1 MLSPV
6 SSNAAG
12 YLSQFKPLT
21 PVRLEL
27 IVTLIQKIGRLI
39 RHNPWLRGLPNEV
52 AVLSLIA
59 FFVAIG
65 FGIVA
70 PAIPVFARSF
80 GVSALAASSVVS
92 VFAFMRFAS
101 APIAGLWVNRF
112 GERIILTVGLLLVS
126 ISSFFAGL
134 AEDFTHLLILRGA
147 GGLGSTMFTVSAFTL
162 LLRIV
167 APDQRGRAAAA
178 FQGGF
183 LVGGLAGPAVG
194 GIVIAIS
201 LRAPFFV
208 YSFTLLLAA
217 AASAFFLNAHNK
229 ENMEIKERSKVSASL
244 KAFTNALKN
253 KAYSAALSVNLATGF
268 VSFGIRSSII
278 PLFVVEE
285 LKSSPSLI
293 GLGFLATSVTQA
305 IFLSYAGK
313 STDIKG
319 RRPSMIFGTSV
330 LFISILVLVA
340 FETPSGYLIS
350 MAIAGVGAAFMGAA
364 PAAVIGDVTGG
375 KKSGPVVAAF
385 QMTSDFGSIAG
396 PIVAGALVDSLG
408 FGWAF
413 MTGAAVSLVAVF
425 FSVLMPETKPK
436 GEVKS

>member
-1 MLSPV
+1 M
-6 SSNAAG
+6 
-12 YLSQFKPLT
+12 
-21 PVRLEL
+21 
-27 IVTLIQKIGRLI
+27 TLLQTLGRKI

-80 GVSALAASSVVS
+80 GVSALTASSVVS
-92 VFAFMRFAS
+92 VFALMRFAS
-101 APIAGLWVNRF
+101 APLAGFWVNRF

-126 ISSFFAGL
+126 VSSFFAGL
-134 AEDFTHLLILRGA
+134 ADNFNNLIILRGI
-147 GGLGSTMFTVSAFTL
+147 GGIGSTMFTVSAFSL

-167 APDQRGRAAAA
+167 APEKRGRAAAA

-217 AASAFFLNAHNK
+217 AASAFFLKSHDK
-229 ENMEIKERSKVSASL
+229 ENMEVKERSKVSASIL
-244 KAFTNALKN
+244 VFTTALKN
-253 KAYSAALSVNLATGF
+253 KAYTAALSVNLATGF

-278 PLFVVEE
+278 PLFVVEQ

-293 GLGFLATSVTQA
+293 MFGFLATSITQA

-319 RRPSMIFGTSV
+319 RRPSMIWGTFI
-330 LFISILVLVA
+330 LFISIIVLVA
-340 FETPSGYLIS
+340 FETPLGYLIS

-385 QMTSDFGSIAG
+385 QMTSDFGSIVG

-413 MTGAAVSLVAVF
+413 LTGAAVSLVAIF
-425 FSVLMPETKPK
+425 FSVIMPETKPK
-436 GEVKS
+436 DINK

>member
-1 MLSPV
+1 M
-6 SSNAAG
+6 
-12 YLSQFKPLT
+12 
-21 PVRLEL
+21 
-27 IVTLIQKIGRLI
+27 TLLQTLGRKI

-92 VFAFMRFAS
+92 VFALMRFAS
-101 APIAGLWVNRF
+101 APLAGFWVNRF

-126 ISSFFAGL
+126 VSSFFAGL
-134 AEDFTHLLILRGA
+134 ADNFNNLIILRGI
-147 GGLGSTMFTVSAFTL
+147 GGLGSTMFTVSAFSL

-167 APDQRGRAAAA
+167 APEKRGRAAAA

-217 AASAFFLNAHNK
+217 ASSAFFLKSHYK
-229 ENMEIKERSKVSASL
+229 ENMEVKERSKVSASL
-244 KAFTNALKN
+244 LAFTAALKN
-253 KAYSAALSVNLATGF
+253 KAYTAALSVNLATGF

-278 PLFVVEE
+278 PLFVVEQ

-293 GLGFLATSVTQA
+293 MFGFLATSITQA

-319 RRPSMIFGTSV
+319 RRPSMIWGTFI
-330 LFISILVLVA
+330 LFISIIILVA
-340 FETPSGYLIS
+340 FETPLGYLIS

-385 QMTSDFGSIAG
+385 QMTSDFGSIVG

-413 MTGAAVSLVAVF
+413 MTGAAVSLVAIF
-425 FSVLMPETKPK
+425 FSVIMPETKPK
-436 GEVKS
+436 DINK

>member
-1 MLSPV
+1 M
-6 SSNAAG
+6 
-12 YLSQFKPLT
+12 
-21 PVRLEL
+21 
-27 IVTLIQKIGRLI
+27 TLLQTLGRKI

-92 VFAFMRFAS
+92 VFALMRFAS
-101 APIAGLWVNRF
+101 APLAGFWVNRF

-126 ISSFFAGL
+126 VSSFFAGL
-134 AEDFTHLLILRGA
+134 ADNFNNLIILRGI
-147 GGLGSTMFTVSAFTL
+147 GGLGSTMFTVSAFSL

-167 APDQRGRAAAA
+167 APEKRGRAAAA

-217 AASAFFLNAHNK
+217 ASSAFFLKSNDK
-229 ENMEIKERSKVSASL
+229 ENVEVKERSKISASL
-244 KAFTNALKN
+244 LAFTAALKN
-253 KAYSAALSVNLATGF
+253 KAYTAALSVNLATGF

-278 PLFVVEE
+278 PLFVVEQ

-293 GLGFLATSVTQA
+293 MFGFLATSITQA

-313 STDIKG
+313 STYIKG
-319 RRPSMIFGTSV
+319 RRPSMIWGTFI
-330 LFISILVLVA
+330 LFISIIILVA
-340 FETPSGYLIS
+340 FETPLGYLIS

-385 QMTSDFGSIAG
+385 QMTSDFGSIVG

-413 MTGAAVSLVAVF
+413 MTGAAVSLVAIF
-425 FSVLMPETKPK
+425 FSVIMPETKPK
-436 GEVKS
+436 DINK

>member
-1 MLSPV
+1 
-6 SSNAAG
+6 
-12 YLSQFKPLT
+12 
-21 PVRLEL
+21 
-27 IVTLIQKIGRLI
+27 VTLLQTLGRKI

-92 VFAFMRFAS
+92 VFALMRFAS
-101 APIAGLWVNRF
+101 APLAGFWVNRF

-126 ISSFFAGL
+126 VSSFFAGL
-134 AEDFTHLLILRGA
+134 ADNFNNLIILRGI
-147 GGLGSTMFTVSAFTL
+147 GGLGSTMFTVSAFSL

-167 APDQRGRAAAA
+167 APEKRGRAAAA

-194 GIVIAIS
+194 GIVI
-201 LRAPFFV
+201 V

-217 AASAFFLNAHNK
+217 ASSAFFLKSHDK
-229 ENMEIKERSKVSASL
+229 ENVEVKERSKISASL
-244 KAFTNALKN
+244 LAFTAALKN
-253 KAYSAALSVNLATGF
+253 KAYTAALSVNLATGF

-278 PLFVVEE
+278 PLFVVEQ

-293 GLGFLATSVTQA
+293 MFGFLATSITQA

-319 RRPSMIFGTSV
+319 RRPSMIWGTFI
-330 LFISILVLVA
+330 LFISIIILVA
-340 FETPSGYLIS
+340 FETPLGYLIS

-385 QMTSDFGSIAG
+385 QMTSDFGSIVG

-413 MTGAAVSLVAVF
+413 MTGAAVSLVAIF
-425 FSVLMPETKPK
+425 FSVIMPETKPK
-436 GEVKS
+436 DINK

>member
-1 MLSPV
+1 M
-6 SSNAAG
+6 
-12 YLSQFKPLT
+12 
-21 PVRLEL
+21 
-27 IVTLIQKIGRLI
+27 TLLQTLGRKI

-92 VFAFMRFAS
+92 VFALMRFAS
-101 APIAGLWVNRF
+101 APLAGFWVNRF

-126 ISSFFAGL
+126 VSSFFAGL
-134 AEDFTHLLILRGA
+134 ADNFNNLIILRGI
-147 GGLGSTMFTVSAFTL
+147 GGLGSTMFTVSAFYL

-167 APDQRGRAAAA
+167 APEKRGRAAAA

-217 AASAFFLNAHNK
+217 ASSAFFLKSHDK
-229 ENMEIKERSKVSASL
+229 ENVEVKERSKISASL
-244 KAFTNALKN
+244 LAFTAALKN
-253 KAYSAALSVNLATGF
+253 KAYTAALSVNLATGF

-278 PLFVVEE
+278 PLFVVEQ

-293 GLGFLATSVTQA
+293 MFGFLATSITQA

-319 RRPSMIFGTSV
+319 RRPSMIWGTFI
-330 LFISILVLVA
+330 LFISIIILVA
-340 FETPSGYLIS
+340 FETPLGYLIS

-385 QMTSDFGSIAG
+385 QMTSDFGSIVG
-396 PIVAGALVDSLG
+396 PIVAGALVDSL
-408 FGWAF
+408 
-413 MTGAAVSLVAVF
+413 
-425 FSVLMPETKPK
+425 
-436 GEVKS
+436 

>member
-1 MLSPV
+1 
-6 SSNAAG
+6 
-12 YLSQFKPLT
+12 
-21 PVRLEL
+21 
-27 IVTLIQKIGRLI
+27 VTLLQTLGRRI

-52 AVLSLIA
+52 AVISLIA

-92 VFAFMRFAS
+92 VFALMRFAS
-101 APIAGLWVNRF
+101 APISGLWVNRF
-112 GERIILTVGLLLVS
+112 GERIILTVGLLIVS
-126 ISSFFAGL
+126 LSSFFAGL
-134 AEDFTHLLILRGA
+134 AQDFNHLIVLRGI
-147 GGLGSTMFTVSAFTL
+147 GGLGSTMFTVSAFSL

-178 FQGGF
+178 YQGGF
-183 LVGGLAGPAVG
+183 LVGGLAGPAIG

-201 LRAPFFV
+201 LRAPFFF

-217 AASAFFLNAHNK
+217 GASAFFLKAHDK
-229 ENMEIKERSKVSASL
+229 ENMEIKEKSKVSQSL
-244 KAFTNALKN
+244 RLFTTALKN
-253 KAYSAALSVNLATGF
+253 RAYSAALSVNLATGF

-293 GLGFLATSVTQA
+293 GFGFLATSITQA
-305 IFLSYAGK
+305 ALLSYAGK
-313 STDIKG
+313 STDNRG

-330 LFISILVLVA
+330 LFVSIIVLVA
-340 FETPSGYLIS
+340 FETPTGYLIS
-350 MAIAGVGAAFMGAA
+350 MAIAGIGAAFMGSA

-375 KKSGPVVAAF
+375 KKNGPVVAAF

-396 PIVAGALVDSLG
+396 PIVAGTLVDSLG

-425 FSVLMPETKPK
+425 FSVIMPETKPK
-436 GEVKS
+436 GEVTK

>member
-1 MLSPV
+1 M
-6 SSNAAG
+6 
-12 YLSQFKPLT
+12 
-21 PVRLEL
+21 
-27 IVTLIQKIGRLI
+27 TLLQTLGRKI

-92 VFAFMRFAS
+92 VFALMRFAS
-101 APIAGLWVNRF
+101 APLAGFWVNRF

-126 ISSFFAGL
+126 VSSFFAGL
-134 AEDFTHLLILRGA
+134 ADNFNNLIILRGI
-147 GGLGSTMFTVSAFTL
+147 GGLGSTMFTVSAFSL

-167 APDQRGRAAAA
+167 APEKRGRAAAA

-217 AASAFFLNAHNK
+217 ASSAFFLKSHDK
-229 ENMEIKERSKVSASL
+229 ENMEVKERSKVSASL
-244 KAFTNALKN
+244 LAFTTALKN
-253 KAYSAALSVNLATGF
+253 RAYTAALSVNLATAF

-278 PLFVVEE
+278 PLFVVEQ

-293 GLGFLATSVTQA
+293 MFGFLATSITQA

-319 RRPSMIFGTSV
+319 RRPSMIWGTFI
-330 LFISILVLVA
+330 LFISIIILVA
-340 FETPSGYLIS
+340 FETPLGYLIS

-385 QMTSDFGSIAG
+385 QMTSDFGSIVG

-413 MTGAAVSLVAVF
+413 MTGAAVSLVAIF
-425 FSVLMPETKPK
+425 FSVIMPETKPK
-436 GEVKS
+436 DINK

>member
-1 MLSPV
+1 M
-6 SSNAAG
+6 
-12 YLSQFKPLT
+12 
-21 PVRLEL
+21 
-27 IVTLIQKIGRLI
+27 TLLQTLGRKI

-92 VFAFMRFAS
+92 VFALMRFAS
-101 APIAGLWVNRF
+101 APLAGFWVNRF

-126 ISSFFAGL
+126 VSSFFAGL
-134 AEDFTHLLILRGA
+134 ADNFNNLIILRGV
-147 GGLGSTMFTVSAFTL
+147 GGLGSTMFTVSAFSL

-167 APDQRGRAAAA
+167 APEKRGRAAAA

-217 AASAFFLNAHNK
+217 PSSAFFLKSHDK
-229 ENMEIKERSKVSASL
+229 ENVEVKERSKISASL
-244 KAFTNALKN
+244 LAFTAALKN
-253 KAYSAALSVNLATGF
+253 KAYTAALSVNLATGF

-278 PLFVVEE
+278 PLFVVEQ

-293 GLGFLATSVTQA
+293 MFGFLATSITQA

-319 RRPSMIFGTSV
+319 RRPSMIWGTFI
-330 LFISILVLVA
+330 LFISIIILVA
-340 FETPSGYLIS
+340 FETPLGYLIS

-385 QMTSDFGSIAG
+385 QMTSDFGSIVG

-413 MTGAAVSLVAVF
+413 MTGAAVSLVAIF
-425 FSVLMPETKPK
+425 FSVIMPETKPK
-436 GEVKS
+436 DINK

>member
-1 MLSPV
+1 M
-6 SSNAAG
+6 
-12 YLSQFKPLT
+12 
-21 PVRLEL
+21 
-27 IVTLIQKIGRLI
+27 TLLQTLGRKI

-92 VFAFMRFAS
+92 VFALMRFAS
-101 APIAGLWVNRF
+101 APLAGFWVNRF

-126 ISSFFAGL
+126 VSSFFAGL
-134 AEDFTHLLILRGA
+134 ADNFNNLIILRGI
-147 GGLGSTMFTVSAFTL
+147 GGLGSTMFTVSAFSL

-167 APDQRGRAAAA
+167 APEKRGRAAAA

-217 AASAFFLNAHNK
+217 AASAFFLKSHDK
-229 ENMEIKERSKVSASL
+229 ENMEVKERSKISASL
-244 KAFTNALKN
+244 LAFTAALKN
-253 KAYSAALSVNLATGF
+253 KAYTAALSVNLATGF

-278 PLFVVEE
+278 PLFVVEQ

-293 GLGFLATSVTQA
+293 MFGFLATSITQA

-319 RRPSMIFGTSV
+319 RRPSMIWGTFI
-330 LFISILVLVA
+330 LFISIIILVA
-340 FETPSGYLIS
+340 FETPLGYLIS

-385 QMTSDFGSIAG
+385 QMTSDFGSIVG

-413 MTGAAVSLVAVF
+413 MTGAAVSLVAIF
-425 FSVLMPETKPK
+425 FSVIMPETKPK
-436 GEVKS
+436 DINK

>member
-1 MLSPV
+1 M
-6 SSNAAG
+6 
-12 YLSQFKPLT
+12 
-21 PVRLEL
+21 
-27 IVTLIQKIGRLI
+27 TLLQTLGRKI

-92 VFAFMRFAS
+92 VFALMRFAS
-101 APIAGLWVNRF
+101 APLAGFWVNRF

-126 ISSFFAGL
+126 VSSFFAGL
-134 AEDFTHLLILRGA
+134 ADNFNNLIILRGI
-147 GGLGSTMFTVSAFTL
+147 GGLGSTMFTVSAFSL

-167 APDQRGRAAAA
+167 APEKRGRAAAA

-217 AASAFFLNAHNK
+217 ASSAFFLKSHDK
-229 ENMEIKERSKVSASL
+229 ENVEVKERSKISASL
-244 KAFTNALKN
+244 LAFTAALKN
-253 KAYSAALSVNLATGF
+253 KAYTAALSVNLATGF

-278 PLFVVEE
+278 PLFVVEQ

-293 GLGFLATSVTQA
+293 MFGFLATSITQA

-319 RRPSMIFGTSV
+319 RRPSMIWGTFI
-330 LFISILVLVA
+330 LFISIIVLVA
-340 FETPSGYLIS
+340 FETPLGYLIS

-385 QMTSDFGSIAG
+385 QMTSDFGSIVG

-413 MTGAAVSLVAVF
+413 MTGAAVSLVAIF
-425 FSVLMPETKPK
+425 FSVIMPETKPK
-436 GEVKS
+436 DINK

>member
-1 MLSPV
+1 M
-6 SSNAAG
+6 
-12 YLSQFKPLT
+12 
-21 PVRLEL
+21 
-27 IVTLIQKIGRLI
+27 TLLQTLGRKI

-92 VFAFMRFAS
+92 VFALMRFAS
-101 APIAGLWVNRF
+101 APLAGFWVNRF

-126 ISSFFAGL
+126 VSSFFAGL
-134 AEDFTHLLILRGA
+134 ADNFNNLIILRGI
-147 GGLGSTMFTVSAFTL
+147 GGLGSTMFTVSAFSL

-167 APDQRGRAAAA
+167 APEKRGRAAAA

-217 AASAFFLNAHNK
+217 ASSAFFLKSHDK
-229 ENMEIKERSKVSASL
+229 ENMEVKERSKVSASL
-244 KAFTNALKN
+244 LAFTAALKN
-253 KAYSAALSVNLATGF
+253 KAYTAALSVNLATGF

-278 PLFVVEE
+278 PLFVVEQ

-293 GLGFLATSVTQA
+293 MFGFLATSITQA

-319 RRPSMIFGTSV
+319 RRPSMIWGTFI
-330 LFISILVLVA
+330 LFISIIILVA
-340 FETPSGYLIS
+340 FETPLGYLIS

-385 QMTSDFGSIAG
+385 QMTSDFGSIVG

-413 MTGAAVSLVAVF
+413 MTGAAVSLVAIF
-425 FSVLMPETKPK
+425 FSVIMPETKPK
-436 GEVKS
+436 DINK

>member
-1 MLSPV
+1 M
-6 SSNAAG
+6 
-12 YLSQFKPLT
+12 
-21 PVRLEL
+21 
-27 IVTLIQKIGRLI
+27 TLLQTLGRKI

-92 VFAFMRFAS
+92 VFALMRFAS
-101 APIAGLWVNRF
+101 APLAGFWVNRF

-126 ISSFFAGL
+126 VSSFFAGL
-134 AEDFTHLLILRGA
+134 ADNFNNLIILRGI
-147 GGLGSTMFTVSAFTL
+147 GGLGSTMFTVSAFSL

-167 APDQRGRAAAA
+167 APEKRGRAAAA

-194 GIVIAIS
+194 GIVIAIY

-217 AASAFFLNAHNK
+217 ASSAFFLKSHDK
-229 ENMEIKERSKVSASL
+229 ENVEVKERSKISASL
-244 KAFTNALKN
+244 LAFTAALKN
-253 KAYSAALSVNLATGF
+253 KAYTAALSVNLATGF
-268 VSFGIRSSII
+268 VSFCIRSSII
-278 PLFVVEE
+278 PLFVVEQ

-293 GLGFLATSVTQA
+293 MFGFLATSITQA

-319 RRPSMIFGTSV
+319 RRPSMIWGTFI
-330 LFISILVLVA
+330 LFISIIILVA
-340 FETPSGYLIS
+340 FETPLGYLIS

-385 QMTSDFGSIAG
+385 QMTSDFGSIVG

-413 MTGAAVSLVAVF
+413 MTGAAVSLVAIF
-425 FSVLMPETKPK
+425 FSVIMPETKPK
-436 GEVKS
+436 DINK

>member
-1 MLSPV
+1 M
-6 SSNAAG
+6 
-12 YLSQFKPLT
+12 
-21 PVRLEL
+21 
-27 IVTLIQKIGRLI
+27 TLLQTLGRKI

-92 VFAFMRFAS
+92 VFALMRFAS
-101 APIAGLWVNRF
+101 APLAGFWVNRF

-126 ISSFFAGL
+126 VSSFFAGL
-134 AEDFTHLLILRGA
+134 ADNFNNLIILRGI
-147 GGLGSTMFTVSAFTL
+147 GGIGSTMFTVSAFSL

-167 APDQRGRAAAA
+167 APEKRGRAAAA

-217 AASAFFLNAHNK
+217 AASAFFLKSHDK
-229 ENMEIKERSKVSASL
+229 ENMEVKERSKVSASIL
-244 KAFTNALKN
+244 VFTTALKN
-253 KAYSAALSVNLATGF
+253 KAYTAALSVNLATGF

-278 PLFVVEE
+278 PLFVVEQ

-293 GLGFLATSVTQA
+293 MFGFLATSITQA

-319 RRPSMIFGTSV
+319 RRPSMIWGTFI
-330 LFISILVLVA
+330 LFISIIVLVA
-340 FETPSGYLIS
+340 FETPLGYLIS

-385 QMTSDFGSIAG
+385 QMTSDFGSIVG

-413 MTGAAVSLVAVF
+413 LTGAAVSLVAIF
-425 FSVLMPETKPK
+425 FSVIMPETKPK
-436 GEVKS
+436 DINK

>member
-1 MLSPV
+1 M
-6 SSNAAG
+6 
-12 YLSQFKPLT
+12 
-21 PVRLEL
+21 
-27 IVTLIQKIGRLI
+27 TLLQTLGRKI

-101 APIAGLWVNRF
+101 APISGLWVNRF
-112 GERIILTVGLLLVS
+112 GERIVLTTGLLIVS
-126 ISSFFAGL
+126 LSSFFAGF
-134 AEDFTHLLILRGA
+134 AQDFNYLLILRGA
-147 GGLGSTMFTVSAFTL
+147 GGLGSTMFTVAAFSL

-167 APDQRGRAAAA
+167 APEKRGRAAAA
-178 FQGGF
+178 YQGGF
-183 LVGGLAGPAVG
+183 LVGGLAGPAIG

-201 LRAPFFV
+201 LRAPFFF

-217 AASAFFLNAHNK
+217 GASAFFLKAHDKQTNQL
-229 ENMEIKERSKVSASL
+229 KERSKVSTSL
-244 KAFTNALKN
+244 QAFATALKN
-253 KAYSAALSVNLATGF
+253 RAYTAALSVNLATGF
-268 VSFGIRSSII
+268 VSFGIRSSIV

-285 LKSSPSLI
+285 LKASPSLI
-293 GLGFLATSVTQA
+293 GFGFLATSLTQA
-305 IFLSYAGK
+305 ALLSYAGK
-313 STDIKG
+313 STDLKG

-330 LFISILVLVA
+330 LFFSVIVLVA
-340 FETPSGYLIS
+340 FENTTGYLIS
-350 MAIAGVGAAFMGAA
+350 MAIAGIGAAFMGAA

-375 KKSGPVVAAF
+375 KNSGPVVAAF
-385 QMTSDFGSIAG
+385 QMTSDLGLIIG
-396 PIVAGALVDSLG
+396 PVVAGALVDSVG

-413 MTGAAVSLVAVF
+413 MTGALVSLVAVF
-425 FSVLMPETKPK
+425 FSVIMPETKPK
-436 GEVKS
+436 NEIIN

>member
-1 MLSPV
+1 M
-6 SSNAAG
+6 
-12 YLSQFKPLT
+12 
-21 PVRLEL
+21 
-27 IVTLIQKIGRLI
+27 TLLQTLGRKI

-92 VFAFMRFAS
+92 VFALMRFAS
-101 APIAGLWVNRF
+101 APLAGFWVNRF

-126 ISSFFAGL
+126 VSSFFAGL
-134 AEDFTHLLILRGA
+134 ADNFNNLIILRGV
-147 GGLGSTMFTVSAFTL
+147 GGLGSTMFTVSAFSL

-167 APDQRGRAAAA
+167 APEKRGRAAAA

-217 AASAFFLNAHNK
+217 ASSAFFLKSHDK
-229 ENMEIKERSKVSASL
+229 ENMEVKERSKVSASL
-244 KAFTNALKN
+244 LAFTTALKN
-253 KAYSAALSVNLATGF
+253 RAYTAALSVNLATGF

-278 PLFVVEE
+278 PLFVVEQ

-293 GLGFLATSVTQA
+293 MFGFLATSITQA

-319 RRPSMIFGTSV
+319 RRPSMIWGTFI
-330 LFISILVLVA
+330 LFISIIVLVA
-340 FETPSGYLIS
+340 FETPLGYLIS

-375 KKSGPVVAAF
+375 KKSGPIVAAF
-385 QMTSDFGSIAG
+385 QMTSDFGSIVG

-413 MTGAAVSLVAVF
+413 MTGAAVSLVAIF
-425 FSVLMPETKPK
+425 FSVIMPETKPK
-436 GEVKS
+436 DINK

>member
-1 MLSPV
+1 M
-6 SSNAAG
+6 
-12 YLSQFKPLT
+12 
-21 PVRLEL
+21 
-27 IVTLIQKIGRLI
+27 TLLQTLGRKI

-92 VFAFMRFAS
+92 VFALMRFAS
-101 APIAGLWVNRF
+101 APLAGFWVNRF

-134 AEDFTHLLILRGA
+134 ADNFNNLIILRGI
-147 GGLGSTMFTVSAFTL
+147 GGLGSTMFTVSAFSL

-167 APDQRGRAAAA
+167 APEKRGRAAAA

-217 AASAFFLNAHNK
+217 ASSAFFLKSHDK
-229 ENMEIKERSKVSASL
+229 ENVEVKERSKISASL
-244 KAFTNALKN
+244 LAFTAALKN
-253 KAYSAALSVNLATGF
+253 KAYTAALSVNLATGF

-278 PLFVVEE
+278 PLFVVEQ

-293 GLGFLATSVTQA
+293 MFGFLATSITQA

-319 RRPSMIFGTSV
+319 RRPSMIWGTFI
-330 LFISILVLVA
+330 LFISIIVLVA
-340 FETPSGYLIS
+340 FETPLGYLIS

-385 QMTSDFGSIAG
+385 QMTSDFGSIVG

-413 MTGAAVSLVAVF
+413 MTGAAVSLVAIF
-425 FSVLMPETKPK
+425 FSVIMPETKPK
-436 GEVKS
+436 DINK

>member
-1 MLSPV
+1 M
-6 SSNAAG
+6 
-12 YLSQFKPLT
+12 
-21 PVRLEL
+21 
-27 IVTLIQKIGRLI
+27 TLLQTLGRKI

-92 VFAFMRFAS
+92 VFALMRFAS
-101 APIAGLWVNRF
+101 APLAGFWVNRF

-126 ISSFFAGL
+126 VSSFFAGL
-134 AEDFTHLLILRGA
+134 ADNFNNLIILRGV
-147 GGLGSTMFTVSAFTL
+147 GGLGSTMFTVSAFSL

-167 APDQRGRAAAA
+167 APEKRGRAAAA

-217 AASAFFLNAHNK
+217 ASSAFFLKSHDK
-229 ENMEIKERSKVSASL
+229 ENVEVKERSKISASL
-244 KAFTNALKN
+244 LAFTAALKN
-253 KAYSAALSVNLATGF
+253 KAYTAALSVNLATGF

-278 PLFVVEE
+278 PLFVVEQ

-293 GLGFLATSVTQA
+293 MFGFLATSITQA

-319 RRPSMIFGTSV
+319 RRPSMIWGTFI
-330 LFISILVLVA
+330 LFISIIVLVA
-340 FETPSGYLIS
+340 FETPLGYLIS

-385 QMTSDFGSIAG
+385 QMTSDFGSIVG

-413 MTGAAVSLVAVF
+413 MTGAAVSLVAIF
-425 FSVLMPETKPK
+425 FSVIMPETKPK
-436 GEVKS
+436 DINK

>member
-1 MLSPV
+1 
-6 SSNAAG
+6 
-12 YLSQFKPLT
+12 
-21 PVRLEL
+21 
-27 IVTLIQKIGRLI
+27 VTLLQTLGRKI

-101 APIAGLWVNRF
+101 APISGLWVNRF
-112 GERIILTVGLLLVS
+112 GERIVLTTGLLIVS
-126 ISSFFAGL
+126 LSSFFAGF
-134 AEDFTHLLILRGA
+134 AQDFNYLLILRGA
-147 GGLGSTMFTVSAFTL
+147 GGLGSTMFTVAAFSL

-167 APDQRGRAAAA
+167 APEKRGRAAAA
-178 FQGGF
+178 YQGGF
-183 LVGGLAGPAVG
+183 LVGGLAGPAIG

-201 LRAPFFV
+201 LRAPFFF

-217 AASAFFLNAHNK
+217 GASAFFLNAHDK
-229 ENMEIKERSKVSASL
+229 ETNQPKERSKVSTSL
-244 KAFTNALKN
+244 QAFATALKN
-253 KAYSAALSVNLATGF
+253 RAYTAALSVNLATGF
-268 VSFGIRSSII
+268 VSFGIRSSIV

-285 LKSSPSLI
+285 LKASPSLI
-293 GLGFLATSVTQA
+293 GFGFLATSLTQA
-305 IFLSYAGK
+305 ALLSYAGK
-313 STDIKG
+313 STDLKG

-330 LFISILVLVA
+330 LFFSVIVLVA
-340 FETPSGYLIS
+340 FENTTGYLIS
-350 MAIAGVGAAFMGAA
+350 MAIAGIGAAFMGAA

-375 KKSGPVVAAF
+375 KNSGPVVAAF
-385 QMTSDFGSIAG
+385 QMTSDLGLIIG
-396 PIVAGALVDSLG
+396 PIVAGALVDSVG

-413 MTGAAVSLVAVF
+413 MTGALVSLVAVF
-425 FSVLMPETKPK
+425 FSVIMPETKPK
-436 GEVKS
+436 NEIIN

>member
-1 MLSPV
+1 
-6 SSNAAG
+6 
-12 YLSQFKPLT
+12 
-21 PVRLEL
+21 
-27 IVTLIQKIGRLI
+27 VTLLQTLGRKI

-92 VFAFMRFAS
+92 VFALMRFAS
-101 APIAGLWVNRF
+101 APLAGFWVNRF

-126 ISSFFAGL
+126 VSSFFAGL
-134 AEDFTHLLILRGA
+134 ADNFNNLIILRGI
-147 GGLGSTMFTVSAFTL
+147 GGLGSTMFTVSAFSL

-167 APDQRGRAAAA
+167 APEKRGRAAAA

-217 AASAFFLNAHNK
+217 ASSAFFLKSHDK
-229 ENMEIKERSKVSASL
+229 ENVEVKERSKISASL
-244 KAFTNALKN
+244 LAFTAALKN
-253 KAYSAALSVNLATGF
+253 KAYTAALSVNLATGF

-278 PLFVVEE
+278 PLFVVEQ

-293 GLGFLATSVTQA
+293 MFGFLATSITQA

-319 RRPSMIFGTSV
+319 RRPSMIWGTFI
-330 LFISILVLVA
+330 LFISIIVLVA
-340 FETPSGYLIS
+340 FETPLGYLIS

-385 QMTSDFGSIAG
+385 QMTSDFGSIVG

-413 MTGAAVSLVAVF
+413 MTGAAVSLVAIF
-425 FSVLMPETKPK
+425 FSVIMPETKPK
-436 GEVKS
+436 DINK

>member
-1 MLSPV
+1 
-6 SSNAAG
+6 
-12 YLSQFKPLT
+12 
-21 PVRLEL
+21 
-27 IVTLIQKIGRLI
+27 VTLLQTLGRKI

-92 VFAFMRFAS
+92 VFALMRFAS
-101 APIAGLWVNRF
+101 APLAGFWVNRF

-126 ISSFFAGL
+126 VSSFFAGL
-134 AEDFTHLLILRGA
+134 ADNFNNLIILRGI
-147 GGLGSTMFTVSAFTL
+147 GGIGSTMFTVSAFSL

-167 APDQRGRAAAA
+167 APEKRGRAAAA

-217 AASAFFLNAHNK
+217 AASAFFLKSHDK
-229 ENMEIKERSKVSASL
+229 ENMEVKERSKVSASIL
-244 KAFTNALKN
+244 VFTTALKN
-253 KAYSAALSVNLATGF
+253 KAYTAALSVNLATGF

-278 PLFVVEE
+278 PLFVVEQ

-293 GLGFLATSVTQA
+293 MFGFLATSITQA

-319 RRPSMIFGTSV
+319 RRPSMIWGTFI
-330 LFISILVLVA
+330 LFISIIVLVA
-340 FETPSGYLIS
+340 FETPLGYLIS

-385 QMTSDFGSIAG
+385 QMTSDFGSIVG

-413 MTGAAVSLVAVF
+413 LTGAAVSLVAIF
-425 FSVLMPETKPK
+425 FSVIMPETKPK
-436 GEVKS
+436 DINK

>member
-1 MLSPV
+1 M
-6 SSNAAG
+6 
-12 YLSQFKPLT
+12 
-21 PVRLEL
+21 
-27 IVTLIQKIGRLI
+27 TLLQTLGRKI

-92 VFAFMRFAS
+92 VFALMRFAS
-101 APIAGLWVNRF
+101 APLAGFWVNRF

-126 ISSFFAGL
+126 VSSFFAGL
-134 AEDFTHLLILRGA
+134 ADNFNNLIILRGV
-147 GGLGSTMFTVSAFTL
+147 GGLGSTMFTVSAFSL

-167 APDQRGRAAAA
+167 APEKRGRAAAA

-217 AASAFFLNAHNK
+217 ASSAFFLKSHDK
-229 ENMEIKERSKVSASL
+229 ENMEVKERSKVSASL
-244 KAFTNALKN
+244 LAFTAALKN
-253 KAYSAALSVNLATGF
+253 KAYTAALSVNLATGF

-278 PLFVVEE
+278 PLFVVEQ

-293 GLGFLATSVTQA
+293 MFGFLATSITQA

-319 RRPSMIFGTSV
+319 RRPSMIWGTFI
-330 LFISILVLVA
+330 LFISIIILVA
-340 FETPSGYLIS
+340 FETPLGYLIS

-385 QMTSDFGSIAG
+385 QMTSDFGSIVG

-413 MTGAAVSLVAVF
+413 MTGAAVSLVAIF
-425 FSVLMPETKPK
+425 FSVIMPETKPK
-436 GEVKS
+436 DINK

>member
-1 MLSPV
+1 MI
-6 SSNAAG
+6 
-12 YLSQFKPLT
+12 
-21 PVRLEL
+21 L
-27 IVTLIQKIGRLI
+27 IKFLGRKI

-112 GERIILTVGLLLVS
+112 GERIVLTVGLLIVS
-126 ISSFFAGL
+126 LSSFFAGL
-134 AEDFTHLLILRGA
+134 AEDFGFLLILRGA
-147 GGLGSTMFTVSAFTL
+147 GGLGSTMFTVAAFSL

-167 APDQRGRAAAA
+167 APEKRGRAAAA

-183 LVGGLAGPAVG
+183 LIGGLAGPAVG

-208 YSFTLLLAA
+208 YSFSLLLAA
-217 AASAFFLNAHNK
+217 GASAFFLTAHDK
-229 ENMEIKERSKVSASL
+229 ENLETTPRSKVSESL
-244 KAFTNALKN
+244 RAFTSFLKN
-253 KAYSAALSVNLATGF
+253 KAYTAALSVNLATGF

-278 PLFVVEE
+278 PIFVVEE
-285 LKSSPSLI
+285 LAASPSFI
-293 GLGFLATSVTQA
+293 GLGFLATSITQA

-313 STDIKG
+313 ATDLKG

-330 LFISILVLVA
+330 LTISIIVLVI
-340 FETPSGYLIS
+340 FETPAGYLVS
-350 MAIAGVGAAFMGAA
+350 MAIAGIGAAFMGTA

-375 KKSGPVVAAF
+375 QKSGPVVAAF

-413 MTGAAVSLVAVF
+413 LTGAAVSLVAVF
-425 FSVLMPETKPK
+425 FSIIMPETKPK
-436 GEVKS
+436 DQVS

>member
-1 MLSPV
+1 
-6 SSNAAG
+6 
-12 YLSQFKPLT
+12 
-21 PVRLEL
+21 
-27 IVTLIQKIGRLI
+27 
-39 RHNPWLRGLPNEV
+39 
-52 AVLSLIA
+52 
-59 FFVAIG
+59 
-65 FGIVA
+65 
-70 PAIPVFARSF
+70 
-80 GVSALAASSVVS
+80 
-92 VFAFMRFAS
+92 
-101 APIAGLWVNRF
+101 
-112 GERIILTVGLLLVS
+112 
-126 ISSFFAGL
+126 
-134 AEDFTHLLILRGA
+134 
-147 GGLGSTMFTVSAFTL
+147 MFTVSAFSL

-178 FQGGF
+178 YQGGF
-183 LVGGLAGPAVG
+183 LVGGLAGPAIG

-201 LRAPFFV
+201 LRAPFFF

-217 AASAFFLNAHNK
+217 GASAFFLKAHDK
-229 ENMEIKERSKVSASL
+229 ENMEIKEKSKVSQSL
-244 KAFTNALKN
+244 RLFTTALKN
-253 KAYSAALSVNLATGF
+253 RAYSAALSVNLATGF

-293 GLGFLATSVTQA
+293 GFGFLATSVTQA
-305 IFLSYAGK
+305 ALLSYAGK
-313 STDIKG
+313 STDNRG

-330 LFISILVLVA
+330 LFVSIIVLVA
-340 FETPSGYLIS
+340 FETPTGYLIS
-350 MAIAGVGAAFMGAA
+350 MAIAGIGAAFMGSA

-425 FSVLMPETKPK
+425 FSVIMPETKPK
-436 GEVKS
+436 GEVTK

>member
-1 MLSPV
+1 M
-6 SSNAAG
+6 
-12 YLSQFKPLT
+12 
-21 PVRLEL
+21 
-27 IVTLIQKIGRLI
+27 TLLQTLGRKI

-92 VFAFMRFAS
+92 VFALMRFAS
-101 APIAGLWVNRF
+101 APLAGFWVNRF

-134 AEDFTHLLILRGA
+134 ADNFNNLIILRGI
-147 GGLGSTMFTVSAFTL
+147 GGLGSTMFTVSAFSL

-167 APDQRGRAAAA
+167 APEKRGRAAAA

-217 AASAFFLNAHNK
+217 ASSAFFLKSHDK
-229 ENMEIKERSKVSASL
+229 ENVEVKERSKISASL
-244 KAFTNALKN
+244 LAFTAALKN
-253 KAYSAALSVNLATGF
+253 KAYTAALSVNLATGF

-278 PLFVVEE
+278 PLFVVEQ

-293 GLGFLATSVTQA
+293 MFGFLATSITQA

-319 RRPSMIFGTSV
+319 RRPSMIWGTFI
-330 LFISILVLVA
+330 LFISIIILVA
-340 FETPSGYLIS
+340 FETPLGYLIS

-385 QMTSDFGSIAG
+385 QMTSDFGSIVG

-413 MTGAAVSLVAVF
+413 MTGAAVSLVAIF
-425 FSVLMPETKPK
+425 FSVIMPETKPK
-436 GEVKS
+436 DINK

>member
-1 MLSPV
+1 M
-6 SSNAAG
+6 
-12 YLSQFKPLT
+12 
-21 PVRLEL
+21 
-27 IVTLIQKIGRLI
+27 TLLQTLGRKI

-92 VFAFMRFAS
+92 VFALMRFAS
-101 APIAGLWVNRF
+101 APLAGFWVNRF

-126 ISSFFAGL
+126 VSSFFAGL
-134 AEDFTHLLILRGA
+134 ADNFNNLIILRGV
-147 GGLGSTMFTVSAFTL
+147 GGLGSTMFTVSAFSL

-167 APDQRGRAAAA
+167 APEKRGRAAAA

-217 AASAFFLNAHNK
+217 ASSAFFLKSHDK
-229 ENMEIKERSKVSASL
+229 ENVEVKERSKISASL
-244 KAFTNALKN
+244 LAFTAALKN
-253 KAYSAALSVNLATGF
+253 KAYTAALSVNLATGF

-278 PLFVVEE
+278 PLFVVEQ

-293 GLGFLATSVTQA
+293 MFGFLATSITQA

-319 RRPSMIFGTSV
+319 RRPSMIWGTFI
-330 LFISILVLVA
+330 LFISIIILVA
-340 FETPSGYLIS
+340 FETPLGYLIS

-385 QMTSDFGSIAG
+385 QMTSDFGSIVG

-413 MTGAAVSLVAVF
+413 MTGAAVSLVAIF
-425 FSVLMPETKPK
+425 FSVIMPETKPK
-436 GEVKS
+436 DINK

>member
-1 MLSPV
+1 
-6 SSNAAG
+6 
-12 YLSQFKPLT
+12 
-21 PVRLEL
+21 
-27 IVTLIQKIGRLI
+27 
-39 RHNPWLRGLPNEV
+39 
-52 AVLSLIA
+52 
-59 FFVAIG
+59 VAIG

-92 VFAFMRFAS
+92 VFALMRFAS
-101 APIAGLWVNRF
+101 APISGLWVNRF
-112 GERIILTVGLLLVS
+112 GERIILTVGLLIVS
-126 ISSFFAGL
+126 LSSFFAGL
-134 AEDFTHLLILRGA
+134 AQDFNHLIILRGI
-147 GGLGSTMFTVSAFTL
+147 GGLGSTMFTVSAFSL

-178 FQGGF
+178 YQGGF
-183 LVGGLAGPAVG
+183 LVGGLAGPAIG

-201 LRAPFFV
+201 LRAPFFF

-217 AASAFFLNAHNK
+217 GASAFFLKAHDK
-229 ENMEIKERSKVSASL
+229 ENMEIKEKSKVLESL
-244 KAFTNALKN
+244 RSFTTALKN
-253 KAYSAALSVNLATGF
+253 RAYSAALSVNLATGF

-293 GLGFLATSVTQA
+293 GFGFLATSITQA
-305 IFLSYAGK
+305 ALLSYAGK
-313 STDIKG
+313 STDNRG

-330 LFISILVLVA
+330 LFVSIIVLVA
-340 FETPSGYLIS
+340 FETPTGYLIS
-350 MAIAGVGAAFMGAA
+350 MAIAGIGAAFMGSA

-396 PIVAGALVDSLG
+396 PVVAGSLVDSLG

-425 FSVLMPETKPK
+425 FSVIMPETKPK
-436 GEVKS
+436 SEVK

>member
-1 MLSPV
+1 M
-6 SSNAAG
+6 
-12 YLSQFKPLT
+12 
-21 PVRLEL
+21 
-27 IVTLIQKIGRLI
+27 TLLQNLGRRI

-52 AVLSLIA
+52 AVISLIA

-92 VFAFMRFAS
+92 VFALMRFAS
-101 APIAGLWVNRF
+101 APISGLWVNRF
-112 GERIILTVGLLLVS
+112 GERIILTVGLLIVS
-126 ISSFFAGL
+126 LSSFFAGL
-134 AEDFTHLLILRGA
+134 AQDFNHLIVLRGI
-147 GGLGSTMFTVSAFTL
+147 GGLGSTMFTVSAFSL

-178 FQGGF
+178 YQGGF
-183 LVGGLAGPAVG
+183 LVGGLAGPAIG

-201 LRAPFFV
+201 LRAPFFF

-217 AASAFFLNAHNK
+217 GASAFFLKAHDK
-229 ENMEIKERSKVSASL
+229 ENMEIKEKSKVLESL
-244 KAFTNALKN
+244 RSFTTALKN
-253 KAYSAALSVNLATGF
+253 RAYSAALSVNLATGF

-293 GLGFLATSVTQA
+293 GFGFLATSITQA
-305 IFLSYAGK
+305 ALLSYAGK
-313 STDIKG
+313 STDNRG

-330 LFISILVLVA
+330 LFVSIIVLVA
-340 FETPSGYLIS
+340 FETPTGYLIS
-350 MAIAGVGAAFMGAA
+350 MAIAGIGAAFMGSA

-396 PIVAGALVDSLG
+396 PVVAGSLVDSLG

-425 FSVLMPETKPK
+425 FSVIMPETKPK
-436 GEVKS
+436 SEVK

>member
-1 MLSPV
+1 M
-6 SSNAAG
+6 
-12 YLSQFKPLT
+12 
-21 PVRLEL
+21 
-27 IVTLIQKIGRLI
+27 TLLQTLGRKI

-92 VFAFMRFAS
+92 VFALMRFAS
-101 APIAGLWVNRF
+101 APLAGFWVNRF

-126 ISSFFAGL
+126 VSSFFAGL
-134 AEDFTHLLILRGA
+134 ADNFNNLIILRGI
-147 GGLGSTMFTVSAFTL
+147 GGLGSTMFTVSAFSL

-167 APDQRGRAAAA
+167 APEKRGRAAAA

-217 AASAFFLNAHNK
+217 ASSAFFLKSHDK
-229 ENMEIKERSKVSASL
+229 ENMEVKERSKISASL
-244 KAFTNALKN
+244 LAFTAALKN
-253 KAYSAALSVNLATGF
+253 KAYTAALSVNLATGF

-278 PLFVVEE
+278 PLFVVEQ

-293 GLGFLATSVTQA
+293 MFGFLATSITQA

-319 RRPSMIFGTSV
+319 RRPSMIWGTFI
-330 LFISILVLVA
+330 LFISIIILVA
-340 FETPSGYLIS
+340 FETPLGYLIS

-385 QMTSDFGSIAG
+385 QMTSDFGSIVG

-413 MTGAAVSLVAVF
+413 MTGAAVSLVAIF
-425 FSVLMPETKPK
+425 FSVIMPETKPK
-436 GEVKS
+436 DINK

>member
-1 MLSPV
+1 
-6 SSNAAG
+6 
-12 YLSQFKPLT
+12 
-21 PVRLEL
+21 
-27 IVTLIQKIGRLI
+27 VTIFHSLGRKIRQI
-39 RHNPWLRGLPNEV
+39 PWLRGLPNEV

-70 PAIPVFARSF
+70 PAIPVFAKSF

-112 GERIILTVGLLLVS
+112 GERIVLTVGLLIVS
-126 ISSFFAGL
+126 FSSLFAGL
-134 AEDFTHLLILRGA
+134 ASDFNHLIILRGA
-147 GGLGSTMFTVSAFTL
+147 GGLGSTMFTVAAFSL

-167 APDQRGRAAAA
+167 SADQRGRAAAA

-208 YSFTLLLAA
+208 YSISLLFAA
-217 AASAFFLNAHNK
+217 AASAFFLNSHDKANSEVK
-229 ENMEIKERSKVSASL
+229 EKSKVSASVKL
-244 KAFTNALKN
+244 LLSALKN
-253 KAYSAALSVNLATGF
+253 RAYAAALSVNLATGF

-293 GLGFLATSVTQA
+293 GFGFLATSVTQA
-305 IFLSYAGK
+305 LLLSYAGK
-313 STDIKG
+313 STDTRG
-319 RRPSMIFGTSV
+319 RRPSMIFGTAV
-330 LFISILVLVA
+330 LFVSIIALVA
-340 FETPSGYLIS
+340 FQSPLGYLFA

-385 QMTSDFGSIAG
+385 QMTSDFGSIVG
-396 PIVAGALVDSLG
+396 PIVAGSLVDSLG
-408 FGWAF
+408 FSWAF
-413 MTGAAVSLVAVF
+413 LTGAAVSLFAVV

-436 GEVKS
+436 SKKEVA

>member
-1 MLSPV
+1 M
-6 SSNAAG
+6 
-12 YLSQFKPLT
+12 
-21 PVRLEL
+21 
-27 IVTLIQKIGRLI
+27 TLLQTLGRKI

-92 VFAFMRFAS
+92 VFALMRFAS
-101 APIAGLWVNRF
+101 APLAGFWVNRF

-126 ISSFFAGL
+126 VSSFFAGL
-134 AEDFTHLLILRGA
+134 ADNFNNLIILRGI
-147 GGLGSTMFTVSAFTL
+147 GGLGSTMFTVSAFSL

-167 APDQRGRAAAA
+167 APEKRGRAAAA

-217 AASAFFLNAHNK
+217 ASSAFFLKSHDK
-229 ENMEIKERSKVSASL
+229 ENVEVKERSKISASL
-244 KAFTNALKN
+244 LAFTAALKN
-253 KAYSAALSVNLATGF
+253 KAYTAALSVNLATGF

-278 PLFVVEE
+278 PLFVVEQ

-293 GLGFLATSVTQA
+293 MFGFLATSITQA

-319 RRPSMIFGTSV
+319 RRPSMIWGTFI
-330 LFISILVLVA
+330 LFIYIIILVA
-340 FETPSGYLIS
+340 FETPLGYLIS

-385 QMTSDFGSIAG
+385 QMTSDFGSIVG

-413 MTGAAVSLVAVF
+413 MTGAAVSLVAIF
-425 FSVLMPETKPK
+425 FSVIMPETKPK
-436 GEVKS
+436 DINK